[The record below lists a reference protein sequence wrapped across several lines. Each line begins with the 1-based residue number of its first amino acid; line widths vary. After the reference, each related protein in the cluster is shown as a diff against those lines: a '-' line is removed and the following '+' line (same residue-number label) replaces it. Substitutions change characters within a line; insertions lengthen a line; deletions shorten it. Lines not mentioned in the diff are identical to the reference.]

1 MVNIGICDD
10 DKYTVAELE
19 RLIYDIAT
27 EKRLKVEVEA
37 YYDGSSIEND
47 IVKGVKFDLFFLD
60 IEMKQNGITTAK
72 RIRELKNDFLIIY
85 ISNYEKY
92 FRELFEVGAFRFLDK
107 PIDKIKFTQYFLE
120 AIDTVNKEDSYLL
133 YKYNRQINKVKLKNV
148 IYFESNRR
156 KVLIHKIDGTVL
168 EYYGKLNDLES
179 YLKKS
184 EIKFMRTHQSFLV
197 NCEYII
203 GWKYTNLILE
213 GQIYI
218 PISEDQQKRIQI
230 QYGEYIRK
238 DILKII

>member
-1 MVNIGICDD
+1 M
-10 DKYTVAELE
+10 
-19 RLIYDIAT
+19 
-27 EKRLKVEVEA
+27 
-37 YYDGSSIEND
+37 
-47 IVKGVKFDLFFLD
+47 
-60 IEMKQNGITTAK
+60 
-72 RIRELKNDFLIIY
+72 
-85 ISNYEKY
+85 
-92 FRELFEVGAFRFLDK
+92 
-107 PIDKIKFTQYFLE
+107 
-120 AIDTVNKEDSYLL
+120 
-133 YKYNRQINKVKLKNV
+133 
-148 IYFESNRR
+148 
-156 KVLIHKIDGTVL
+156 